1 MPVPPRGS
9 AAVEAYPAR
18 QRIEVALSARHARQ
32 PTSPW
37 LVANG
42 IHLASCCRV
51 PNGGV
56 ASPSRSRRWIR
67 HAGRCPVRGKSRI
80 GGAFVVLVTMDGPA

>member
-1 MPVPPRGS
+1 MNNASPPRGS

-18 QRIEVALSARHARQ
+18 QRIEVAVSARHARQ

-42 IHLASCCRV
+42 IHLQVVVEYPMVALPVLRAVGVGSATRV
-51 PNGGV
+51 DVQSVEKAGSGV
-56 ASPSRSRRWIR
+56 PSW
-67 HAGRCPVRGKSRI
+67 
-80 GGAFVVLVTMDGPA
+80 FL